1 MKKRIIILSVL
12 LLVAAVIAT
21 FFLLPLKAWK
31 AGETYNIGKDKI
43 AYNPQT
49 CTYIAY
55 CGAYWKCKFLKETIT
70 GDNFIANGGELA
82 EVTVTPLA

>member
-49 CTYIAY
+49 CTYVPERDY
-55 CGAYWKCKFLKETIT
+55 YRRQLHGQWR
-70 GDNFIANGGELA
+70 
-82 EVTVTPLA
+82 

>member
-1 MKKRIIILSVL
+1 MKKKVIRIILA
-12 LLVAAVIAT
+12 LLVVTIIAAY
-21 FFLLPLKAWK
+21 FLAPLKAWK

-70 GDNFIANGGELA
+70 GDNFTANGGELA
-82 EVTVTPLA
+82 EITVTQLA